1 MKARWNNMTT
11 RDRIIN
17 VLIIILSVAVIALAA
32 LQLLGIWE
40 DSINVYEPLIGVVL
54 LLQAK
59 LFWRKNRKIAVVQ
72 LCAAGRGSGSSPS
85 HSFACSNRTTPI
97 NGS

>member
-1 MKARWNNMTT
+1 MTT

-17 VLIIILSVAVIALAA
+17 ALIIILSVAVIVLAA

-40 DSINVYEPLIGVVL
+40 DAINVYEPLIGVVL

-59 LFWRKNRKIAVVQ
+59 LFWKKNRKIAIFQ
-72 LCAAGRGSGSSPS
+72 LSAAVFIFVCAIVILVLPQ
-85 HSFACSNRTTPI
+85 I
-97 NGS
+97 K

>member
-11 RDRIIN
+11 ADRIIN
-17 VLIIILSVAVIALAA
+17 VLVIVLSVAVIVLAA

-59 LFWRKNRKIAVVQ
+59 LLWTKNRKIAVMQ
-72 LCAAGRGSGSSPS
+72 LCAAGLYL
-85 HSFACSNRTTPI
+85 FARL
-97 NGS
+97 

>member
-32 LQLLGIWE
+32 SMIVSGLVALFGKSKSFMIASL
-40 DSINVYEPLIGVVL
+40 VVL
-54 LLQAK
+54 FLGFAIS
-59 LFWRKNRKIAVVQ
+59 IAVLLRVQ
-72 LCAAGRGSGSSPS
+72 KKY
-85 HSFACSNRTTPI
+85 
-97 NGS
+97 NGGVFS

>member
-17 VLIIILSVAVIALAA
+17 VLIIILSVAVIALAV

-40 DSINVYEPLIGVVL
+40 NSINVYEPLIGVVL

-59 LFWRKNRKIAVVQ
+59 LFWKKNRKIAVIQ
-72 LCAAGRGSGSSPS
+72 LCAAGFVFICAFVILVLPLLR
-85 HSFACSNRTTPI
+85 
-97 NGS
+97 

>member
-1 MKARWNNMTT
+1 MKASWSNMTT

-32 LQLLGIWE
+32 LQLLGVWE
-40 DSINVYEPLIGVVL
+40 DSINVYEPLVGVIL

-59 LFWRKNRKIAVVQ
+59 LFWDKNRKIAVLQ
-72 LCAAGRGSGSSPS
+72 LCAAGFVFICAFVILVLPLLR
-85 HSFACSNRTTPI
+85 
-97 NGS
+97 